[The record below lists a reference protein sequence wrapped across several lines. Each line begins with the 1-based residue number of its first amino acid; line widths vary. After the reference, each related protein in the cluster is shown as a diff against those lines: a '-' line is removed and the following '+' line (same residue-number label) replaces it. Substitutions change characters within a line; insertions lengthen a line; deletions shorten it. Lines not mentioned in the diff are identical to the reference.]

1 MFNTETSPIKFNY
14 ALLFW
19 STKFTN
25 SCAATSTR
33 LTIPTIFSEKRTVKK
48 DKYVI

>member
-1 MFNTETSPIKFNY
+1 MFITKTSPIKFNY

-19 STKFTN
+19 PTKLTN

-33 LTIPTIFSEKRTVKK
+33 LTIPTIFSGEKNR
-48 DKYVI
+48 